1 MVMKRKYLTT
11 NQGVPI
17 SDNQNSLTVGQRGPV
32 LLQDAH
38 LSRYHNLS
46 RVDQDHLVDNIVDSL
61 PNAIKEIQQRMVE
74 NLSRAD
80 IEFGRRVLNGLKLA
94 EARQPRIRY

>member
-11 NQGVPI
+11 NQRVPI
-17 SDNQNSLTVGQRGPV
+17 SANQNSLTVGQRGPV
-32 LLQDAH
+32 LPQDAH
-38 LSRYHNLS
+38 LIEISHPEQGGSRS
-46 RVDQDHLVDNIVDSL
+46 PVDNIVDSL

-94 EARQPRIRY
+94 EAR